1 LLFSEVCHRAGASRP
16 VTGFQRQQRQ
26 RMATITAP
34 GIGSGLDVNGII
46 TQLMALERRPLNVL
60 DSRKSQLNAQI
71 SAYGK
76 LKSALAT
83 FQGAMQKLAALDRFQ
98 VFTTSSTAEAI
109 ATATAGPGAAGGTI
123 DVVVTQLAARHKLA
137 STPFLSADE
146 TVGAGT
152 LSIAVGA
159 DSFDVTLASGTDTL
173 AALRDAI
180 NSSPDNT
187 GVTATVLNEVA
198 GSRLVLTSRD
208 SGTANAIS
216 LSGGLAAT
224 LGMTEVAAAADAEL
238 TVDGFPVV
246 SPSNTVTGAV
256 GGVTLS
262 LKGVSPD
269 PAVPATLTFERD
281 DEAIRKS
288 VQEFADA
295 FNALRDSINELR
307 KKELKGDFSLTGIES
322 SLVGVLGSG
331 ASLSVGSFSYL
342 AEIGVALDKNGKL
355 QVDATRLTAAM
366 SLDFSGVANL
376 FADGTQGVAKRLADL
391 AGQFTSVDGLVAQR
405 EDGLNS
411 RIRSMESQ
419 RTQIERRLAMTE
431 TRLRAQ
437 FTALDSLVAQLQST
451 SAFLTQR
458 LSALNNNG

>member
-1 LLFSEVCHRAGASRP
+1 
-16 VTGFQRQQRQ
+16 
-26 RMATITAP
+26 MATITAP
-34 GIGSGLDVNGII
+34 GIGSGLDVNSII
-46 TQLMALERRPLNVL
+46 TQLMALERRPLDLL
-60 DSRKSQLNAQI
+60 DTRKTQINAQI

-83 FQGAMQKLAALDRFQ
+83 FQAAMKKLATLDKFQ
-98 VFTTSSTAEAI
+98 IFKTSSADEAVV
-109 ATATAGPGAAGGTI
+109 TATAGPGAAGGTI

-146 TVGAGT
+146 AVGVGT
-152 LSIAVGA
+152 LSIAVGG

-173 AALRDAI
+173 TALRDAI
-180 NSSPDNT
+180 NSAPNNT
-187 GVTATVLNEVA
+187 GVTATILNEVG
-198 GSRLVLTSRD
+198 GSRLILTSRD
-208 SGTANAIS
+208 SGTGYAVS
-216 LSGGLAAT
+216 LSGDLAAT
-224 LGMTEVAAAADAEL
+224 LGMTDVVAAADAEL
-238 TVDGFPVV
+238 TVDGFQVV

-256 GGVTLS
+256 GGVTLN

-269 PAVPATLTFERD
+269 PAVAATVNFERD

-295 FNALRDSINELR
+295 FNAVRDSINELR

-322 SLVGVLGSG
+322 SLVRVLGTG
-331 ASLSVGSFSYL
+331 ASLSVGNFSYL
-342 AEIGVALDKNGKL
+342 AEIGVSLDKNGKL

-366 SLDFSGVANL
+366 NLDFAGVANL
-376 FADGTQGVAKRLADL
+376 FADGTSGVAKRMADL
-391 AGQFTSVDGLVAQR
+391 ADQFTSVDGLVAQR
-405 EDGLNS
+405 EEGLNS

-419 RTQIERRLAMTE
+419 RSQIERRLAMTE
-431 TRLRAQ
+431 ARLRAQ
-437 FTALDSLVAQLQST
+437 FTALDSLVAQMQST